1 VQEIISFTVK
11 RLTSAAITLLLVSLM
26 IFSAIHALP
35 GSYAD
40 VFLGAYATPEAKTR
54 IEEQFGL
61 NRPLPVQ
68 YVKWLSSA
76 ALGDFGVSLVTQK
89 PVAEEFAA
97 RLPVTAAIAVLAT
110 LLAVLIGLPAGLIG
124 GLASSSRSGR
134 NLSRFF
140 GSLAISVPDFVIG
153 TVLLFVV
160 SRFVPWATVF
170 STTLLPAIALSAL
183 GIGFVMTATRHSTI
197 TASEGPWVFAAI
209 ARGMPRSGVL
219 RHHILRNSAI
229 PVVTVL
235 GIYFG
240 YLLGGTVIVEATFT
254 VPGVGRYMLQAVALR
269 DYPVVQAGALI
280 TATLFIALNLS
291 VDLLYAL
298 LDPRIRTER

>member
-1 VQEIISFTVK
+1 
-11 RLTSAAITLLLVSLM
+11 M

-35 GSYAD
+35 GGYAD
-40 VFLGAYATPEAKTR
+40 VFLGAYATPAAKAR
-54 IEEQFGL
+54 IEQQFGL
-61 NRPLPVQ
+61 NQPLPVQ

-76 ALGDFGVSLVTQK
+76 ARGDFGVSLVTQK
-89 PVAEEFAA
+89 PVAEEFAI

-110 LLAVLIGLPAGLIG
+110 LLAVLIGLPVGLIG
-124 GLASSSRSGR
+124 GLASSSRLGR
-134 NLSRFF
+134 NVSRFW

-160 SRFVPWATVF
+160 SRFLPWATIF

-183 GIGFVMTATRHSTI
+183 GVGFVMTATRHSTI
-197 TASEGPWVFAAI
+197 TVSEGPWVFAAI
-209 ARGMPRSGVL
+209 ARGMPRSDVL
-219 RHHILRNSAI
+219 RYHILRNSAI

-269 DYPVVQAGALI
+269 DYPVVLAGALI
-280 TATLFIALNLS
+280 AATLFIAVNVS

>member
-1 VQEIISFTVK
+1 VSEIISFVLK
-11 RLTSAAITLLLVSLM
+11 RLTSALITLLLVSLM

-35 GSYAD
+35 GGYAD
-40 VFLGAYATPEAKTR
+40 VFLGAYATPAAKAR
-54 IEEQFGL
+54 IEQQFGL
-61 NRPLPVQ
+61 NQPLPVQ
-68 YVKWLSSA
+68 YLKWLGSA
-76 ALGDFGVSLVTQK
+76 ARADFGVSLVTQK
-89 PVAEEFAA
+89 PVAEVFAA
-97 RLPVTAAIAVLAT
+97 RLPVTGMIAVLAT

-124 GLASSSRSGR
+124 GLASDSRSGR
-134 NLSRFF
+134 TLSRLL

-160 SRFVPWATVF
+160 SRFLPWATIF

-197 TASEGPWVFAAI
+197 TASGGPWVLAAI
-209 ARGMPRSGVL
+209 ARGMPRAAVL
-219 RHHILRNSAI
+219 RHHVLRNSAI

-280 TATLFIALNLS
+280 TAALFIVLNLS
-291 VDLLYAL
+291 VDIIYAL
-298 LDPRIRTER
+298 LDPRIRTAQ